1 MSTTTRHRKIDSPDS
16 PDSVGWVTP
25 GHMRLATPEQ
35 PFCLEVGAQLTDITV
50 EYETYGEMSAK
61 RDNVIL
67 IAHALSG
74 DAHAAGWDSSATQ
87 KTLSGRLKPAKHGH
101 EPPRGYRQNKPGWWD
116 TMIGPGK
123 PIDTNRFFV
132 VCSNVLG
139 SCYGTT
145 GPASMNPATNQPYG
159 LNFPIVKIGDWVRL
173 QALLLDRLGVNQLYA
188 VIGGSLG
195 GQQALECALAY
206 PERVEKV
213 IILAAS
219 PKLSTQGVAFNAVAR
234 YSIMNDPHFNNG
246 DYYDRVSPEHGL
258 AAARML
264 AHITYL
270 SEEGLDSK
278 FGRRLQDSAKER
290 PDFSIDDEFAVES
303 YLNYQGRV
311 FVERFD
317 ANSYLYIIRAMDYYD
332 AAEQW
337 GGGDLVEACA
347 RIESELLVASFS
359 SDWLYTPDGCQRLV
373 HSICRNTKPVTYIDV
388 PSQYGHD
395 AFLVETDRVGIIL
408 RGALKSRAKRTLG

>member
-1 MSTTTRHRKIDSPDS
+1 MSNASRAKKVDGPDS

-25 GHMRLATPEQ
+25 RCIALATDEE
-35 PFCLEVGAQLTDITV
+35 PFTLECGAALRNVDV
-50 EYETYGEMSAK
+50 EYETYGKLSPA

-74 DAHAAGWDSSATQ
+74 DAHVAGWDKSAGE
-87 KTLSGRLKPAKHGH
+87 KTVSGRFKPRKDGYA
-101 EPPRGYRQNKPGWWD
+101 PPRGYRHKKPGWWD

-132 VCSNVLG
+132 VCSNILG

-145 GPASMNPATNQPYG
+145 GPADINPDTSAPYG
-159 LNFPIVKIGDWVRL
+159 LSFPVVMVEDWVRL
-173 QALLLDRLGVNQLYA
+173 QSQLLDRLGIERLYA

-195 GQQALECALAY
+195 GQQALEWALAY
-206 PERVEKV
+206 PDRVEKA

-219 PKLSTQGVAFNAVAR
+219 PKLSAQGLAFNAVAR
-234 YSIMNDPHFNNG
+234 YTILNDPHFNNG
-246 DYYDRVSPEHGL
+246 DYYDRTAPEHGL

-270 SEEGLDSK
+270 SEEGMDSK
-278 FGRRLQDSAKER
+278 FGRRLRNKEQ
-290 PDFSIDDEFAVES
+290 PDFSFDVEFEVES
-303 YLNYQGRV
+303 YLNHQGKI

-317 ANSYLYIIRAMDYYD
+317 ANSYLYITRAMDYYD
-332 AAEQW
+332 AAARW
-337 GGGDLVEACA
+337 GGGDLVQACE
-347 RIESELLVASFS
+347 RIRSETLVASFS
-359 SDWLYTPDGCQRLV
+359 SDWLYTSDGCQQLV
-373 HSICRNTKPVTYIDV
+373 HAICRTGRPVTYADI

-395 AFLVETDRVGIIL
+395 AFLVETERVGKLL
-408 RGALKSRAKRTLG
+408 RGALKKRAAGKGGA